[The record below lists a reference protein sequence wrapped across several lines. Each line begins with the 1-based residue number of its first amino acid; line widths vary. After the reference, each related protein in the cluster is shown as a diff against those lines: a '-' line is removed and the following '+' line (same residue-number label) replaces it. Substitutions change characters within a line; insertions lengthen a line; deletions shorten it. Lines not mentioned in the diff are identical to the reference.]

1 LPEAKLKDIL
11 RNNPPPP
18 IATAADIQFALN
30 MNRNLSDYLP
40 LWQRLDSLIM
50 LHLQNFDLSKQW
62 RQEAEQK
69 AIATGKTGMSDGQI
83 DQFVDYF
90 WRALHPDLFIKPLA
104 QNPDVVDLVIEVGE
118 NHLPI
123 AVY

>member
-1 LPEAKLKDIL
+1 
-11 RNNPPPP
+11 
-18 IATAADIQFALN
+18 
-30 MNRNLSDYLP
+30 
-40 LWQRLDSLIM
+40 M

-69 AIATGKTGMSDGQI
+69 AIAKGKDGMSDRQV

-104 QNPDVVDLVIEVGE
+104 QNPALVDLVIEVGE

-123 AVY
+123 AAY